1 MVPKSVLDLAIS
13 DGFASAEELG
23 EWNGY
28 TVFNT
33 RLGEEW
39 GDHPRTGVP
48 VFILLD
54 EHGAC
59 RIASVDEM
67 FSAFKALYL
76 GDDS

>member
-1 MVPKSVLDLAIS
+1 MVPNSVIELAVS
-13 DGFASAEELG
+13 DGFSSVEELG
-23 EWNGY
+23 EWNGF

-54 EHGAC
+54 ERGRC
-59 RIASVDEM
+59 RLASVDEM
-67 FSAFKALYL
+67 RSAFRFFYVRA
-76 GDDS
+76 D